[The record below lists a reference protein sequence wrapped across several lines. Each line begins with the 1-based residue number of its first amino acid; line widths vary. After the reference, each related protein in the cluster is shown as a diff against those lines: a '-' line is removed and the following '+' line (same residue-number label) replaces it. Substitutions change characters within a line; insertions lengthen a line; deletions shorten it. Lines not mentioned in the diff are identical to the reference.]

1 MDGSEFGGDIIPK
14 AVATYISET
23 CNNQSSTNQNP
34 NNIFPCLLAQNE
46 SSNSQNPNEENQH
59 MQSSS
64 SSVSTGASFF
74 QSQQVYIDFE
84 KPIHIYQMILGMRKL
99 GFRLFLFDSPP
110 NSEALCI
117 EQRLMNCWAQCCW
130 DKKFTRNLEK

>member
-46 SSNSQNPNEENQH
+46 SSNSQNPNEENH

-117 EQRLMNCWAQCCW
+117 EQRLMNC
-130 DKKFTRNLEK
+130 